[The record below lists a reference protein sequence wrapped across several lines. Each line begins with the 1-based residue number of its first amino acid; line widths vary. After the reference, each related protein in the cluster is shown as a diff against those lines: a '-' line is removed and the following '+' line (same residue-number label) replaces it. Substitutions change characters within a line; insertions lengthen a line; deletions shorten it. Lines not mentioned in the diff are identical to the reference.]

1 MPNPRFYT
9 GALLLLPLL
18 LGCTMREGFR
28 KEGFK
33 IIAHRGASK
42 EAPENT
48 LAAIELGIRQG
59 ADGVE
64 FDVYKTGDG
73 WLALMHDKD
82 VLRTTNFKDVFKDGR
97 SAKVSELSLAELR
110 SLDAGSWYSAD
121 YAGEKVPTF
130 EEALEMLRGRA
141 TPVIE
146 IKPEDIGQDVA
157 MIVEKLGIE
166 DEVFVQSF
174 SARAISDFHKVLP
187 EVTTGYL
194 TGSRVSDDSAE
205 RAREHLRIARES
217 GASVVVCDHRLADPE
232 YIEEIHRNNFLVWVY
247 TVDDAGPMRLLMGRG
262 IDGIITN
269 VPSVLLGLSGRG
281 E

>member
-1 MPNPRFYT
+1 MPTPKFPQ
-9 GALLLLPLL
+9 GILLLLPLL
-18 LGCTMREGFR
+18 VGCSMSEGFR
-28 KEGFK
+28 KQGFK

-48 LAAIELGIRQG
+48 LAALELGIRQG

-82 VLRTTNFKDVFKDGR
+82 VLRTTNFKDVFTDGR

-110 SLDAGSWYSAD
+110 KLDAGSWHSAD

-130 EEALEMLRGRA
+130 EEALEKLRGRA

-157 MIVEKLGIE
+157 MIVQKLALEK
-166 DEVFVQSF
+166 EVFVQSF
-174 SARAISDFHKVLP
+174 SPRAISDFHKVLP

-194 TGSRVSDDSAE
+194 TGSKVSDDSVE

-217 GASVVVCDHRLADPE
+217 GASVVVCNYKLADRE
-232 YIEEIHRNNFLVWVY
+232 YIEEIHRNEFFVWVY
-247 TVDDAGPMRLLMGRG
+247 TVDDAALMRLLMERG

-269 VPSVLLGLSGRG
+269 VPSVFHDMPGRG

>member
-1 MPNPRFYT
+1 MPTPKFPQ
-9 GALLLLPLL
+9 GILLLLPLL
-18 LGCTMREGFR
+18 VGCSMSEGFR
-28 KEGFK
+28 KQGFK

-82 VLRTTNFKDVFKDGR
+82 VLRTTNFKDVFTDGR

-110 SLDAGSWYSAD
+110 KLDAGSWHSAD

-130 EEALEMLRGRA
+130 EEALEKLRGRA

-157 MIVEKLGIE
+157 MIVQKLAIEK
-166 DEVFVQSF
+166 EVFVQSF
-174 SARAISDFHKVLP
+174 SPRAIRDFHEDLP
-187 EVTTGYL
+187 GVTTGFL
-194 TGSRVSDDSAE
+194 TGDKVSDDSIA
-205 RAREHLRIARES
+205 RARE
-217 GASVVVCDHRLADPE
+217 
-232 YIEEIHRNNFLVWVY
+232 
-247 TVDDAGPMRLLMGRG
+247 
-262 IDGIITN
+262 
-269 VPSVLLGLSGRG
+269 
-281 E
+281 